1 MWDGEAVVCV
11 LAKNFIIKQWHMG
24 PHLGPVDEKIIY

>member
-1 MWDGEAVVCV
+1 MWGGKEVVCV

-24 PHLGPVDEKIIY
+24 PHLGPC